1 MLFEQCLAVL
11 RGFFIKRCDPQT
23 LGKTTSA
30 LLFEQCLA
38 ALRGFSIKR
47 CDPQDFALEPDE
59 MRMRTA
65 ANYMMRNITCG
76 LALITA
82 REPILMQITNNLKN
96 AFSSKFGVC
105 LSAKFTWLLWVLFCC
120 GWCCQKVSSF
130 FLVFCSS
137 LTCGTVFCSGD
148 VLR

>member
-1 MLFEQCLAVL
+1 M
-11 RGFFIKRCDPQT
+11 
-23 LGKTTSA
+23 GKATSA

-38 ALRGFSIKR
+38 FLRCFFIKR

-105 LSAKFTWLLWVLFCC
+105 LSAKFMFVV
-120 GWCCQKVSSF
+120 GVV
-130 FLVFCSS
+130 FLGGEAVFCSS
-137 LTCGTVFCSGD
+137 LTRDMVFCSGD
-148 VLR
+148 VLS